1 MTEDLEANIKRKL
14 DDLTNI
20 IKLSKIVILRNTA
33 FSDVWELR
41 FFFSLCHA
49 FILITDYCVIETF
62 LRKGHQSV
70 LYKSIKIKHHQRLF
84 KYFFQY

>member
-33 FSDVWELR
+33 FSDV
-41 FFFSLCHA
+41 
-49 FILITDYCVIETF
+49 
-62 LRKGHQSV
+62 
-70 LYKSIKIKHHQRLF
+70 
-84 KYFFQY
+84 